1 MSTAGACSRA
11 PLRISYL
18 FPQFP
23 MPTETFAVS
32 DIATLRADGH
42 HVVVHTVKPARLGEA
57 NRLRASGVP
66 HGLPIMR
73 STLRGALRWPGLLW
87 RSRRVAGPLLR
98 RIASRFVTAP
108 ITVLET
114 MLSFPRILEIVDEVR
129 RCDSDVVHL
138 FWARHAG
145 LVLPLLASAGDGPVR
160 SAFVGAYDL
169 TVDDFLVDVALGST
183 ELLFTHAEVNR
194 PFAERKAGRDVKVEV
209 IYRGIPLLPTGDEA
223 ERDPA
228 QWMTASALD
237 ASKNVAAV
245 LRTFA
250 AARIS
255 RPGLKLAIYGDG
267 PEKERL
273 AELRR
278 TLGCDGAVRFMGHA
292 GRDEVVR
299 AMNRSAA
306 FLLLSKKP
314 SERLP
319 NVVKEALWSGC
330 AVIASR
336 SPGIEELVPG
346 PGIGFIVDPDDQ
358 RSLETAVA
366 AVMTESAQAAAAR
379 RARARAHIAEHF
391 SSERNMRRYVES
403 WNRKLSSRNAFTPGQ
418 ASGDADPSLA
428 RSRP

>member
-42 HVVVHTVKPARLGEA
+42 QVVVHTVKPARLGEA
-57 NRLRASGVP
+57 RRLRASGVP
-66 HGLPIMR
+66 LDLPILR
-73 STLRGALRWPGLLW
+73 PTLKGALRWPLLLW
-87 RSRRVAGPLLR
+87 RSRNAARPFLKLIAR
-98 RIASRFVTAP
+98 RFGTAP
-108 ITVLET
+108 GTVIET
-114 MLSFPRILEIVDEVR
+114 LLIFPRILEIVDEVK
-129 RCDSDVVHL
+129 RCESDVVHL

-145 LVLPLLASAGDGPVR
+145 LVLPLLASEGGGPVR

-169 TVDDFLVDVALGST
+169 TVDDFLVDMALRST

-194 PFAERKAGRDVKVEV
+194 SYAQGKAGPGIKVEV
-209 IYRGIPLLPTGDEA
+209 IYRGIPLLPAADEA
-223 ERDPA
+223 ERDPS

-250 AARIS
+250 AARAS
-255 RPGLKLAIYGDG
+255 RPALKLAIFGDG

-273 AELRR
+273 VELARK
-278 TLGCDGAVRFMGHA
+278 LGCEGAVRFLGHA
-292 GRDEVVR
+292 GRDQVHH
-299 AMNRSAA
+299 AMNRASV
-306 FLLLSKKP
+306 FLLLTKKP

-319 NVVKEALWSGC
+319 NVVKEALWAGC

-336 SPGIEELVPG
+336 SQGIEELVPD
-346 PGIGFIVDPDDQ
+346 PGIGFVVDPDDEP
-358 RSLETAVA
+358 SVEAAVA
-366 AVMTESAQAAAAR
+366 AVLAESSEAAATR
-379 RARARAHIAEHF
+379 RARARAHVAEHF
-391 SSERNMRRYVES
+391 SSERNMRRYVAA
-403 WNRKLSSRNAFTPGQ
+403 WNRKLFSRNDPRRNPAG
-418 ASGDADPSLA
+418 SSADGAGVDFQS
-428 RSRP
+428 